1 VWSSSASWRSIA
13 ELARVTRPALVF
25 EDAHHIPTHALC
37 VLGSVG
43 DPYNRPKF
51 SADPPD
57 CDPYLRVRAKGRKRV
72 RMSPGCWLRNGL
84 ELDHL
89 RSGKCDAQHL
99 GSEVHEHCR
108 IAVFGADHGT
118 EAVPIMADSVA
129 HGVARHNS
137 DGWLPV
143 EGTSWEGPPGAGAAR
158 CHASSVR
165 PMVCARPRC
174 QSFSPPG
181 RDPNTRAGISCSQ
194 TFRRAGAPGK
204 TRRCTTPGRCRICAG
219 CARTAGSCRLR
230 HR

>member
-1 VWSSSASWRSIA
+1 MRSAY
-13 ELARVTRPALVF
+13 LV
-25 EDAHHIPTHALC
+25 P
-37 VLGSVG
+37 
-43 DPYNRPKF
+43 
-51 SADPPD
+51 SAIRTTGPNFLPILQN

-165 PMVCARPRC
+165 PLVCARPRC
-174 QSFSPPG
+174 QSFFPPG
-181 RDPNTRAGISCSQ
+181 RDPIRAQG
-194 TFRRAGAPGK
+194 FRAPKLSGERERQAKLADARRLADVEYVQAADALLEAADFAIDEKHGK
-204 TRRCTTPGRCRICAG
+204 TEVPLTTSKMTFALSTQLATRC
-219 CARTAGSCRLR
+219 
-230 HR
+230 HF